1 LTFRSRRAASLGIA
15 YGCGMSID
23 RHRSPVPLRWV
34 LAHMIGEYARHLG
47 HGDPLRE
54 RIDGRVGR

>member
-1 LTFRSRRAASLGIA
+1 
-15 YGCGMSID
+15 MSID
-23 RHRSPVPLRWV
+23 RHRGPVPLRWV
-34 LAHMIGEYARHLG
+34 AHMIREYARHLG